1 MADEETIIFKIEL
14 NKPQA
19 TADLKAVTNEIAA
32 LKDQNKF
39 LTDAI
44 KTLSKAEGDH
54 TKTIQGATKEIEINK
69 QKIAE
74 STSAQKALVQVV
86 NSESGSIN
94 NLTAQNKLLILDYH
108 LWLILVVHQYS

>member
-44 KTLSKAEGDH
+44 KTLSKPKVITQKQFRERQRRL
-54 TKTIQGATKEIEINK
+54 KSINK
-69 QKIAE
+69 R
-74 STSAQKALVQVV
+74 
-86 NSESGSIN
+86 
-94 NLTAQNKLLILDYH
+94 
-108 LWLILVVHQYS
+108 